1 MCVLIH
7 LEIPI
12 GFYRLFTSVASGS
25 ISSLSIIMYVLHTIM
40 HHILVV
46 KYVILPNVLHVH
58 CFLHC
63 FFLFFFFQIVSQD
76 RHFGKLA
83 SVGVGG

>member
-25 ISSLSIIMYVLHTIM
+25 ISSLSTIMYVLHTIM

-58 CFLHC
+58 CFLLC
-63 FFLFFFFQIVSQD
+63 FVLFFQIVSQD

>member
-25 ISSLSIIMYVLHTIM
+25 ISLLSTIMYVLHTIM

-63 FFLFFFFQIVSQD
+63 FFFLLLF
-76 RHFGKLA
+76 KLCHKKGILA
-83 SVGVGG
+83 N

>member
-25 ISSLSIIMYVLHTIM
+25 ISSLSTIMYVLHTIM

-58 CFLHC
+58 CFFCL
-63 FFLFFFFQIVSQD
+63 FFFQIVSQD